1 MPKINAPAVAE
12 HRAQQREALIGVA
25 IDLLV
30 NEGAAAVTPAAVGA
44 RAGLARSSVYQYF
57 DSSAALLA
65 TITEEAFR
73 RSNEALAGAMATAGD
88 PVERVEAFFR
98 ESLRLG
104 AEGAHRPAE
113 VLMGAGLP
121 PACQER
127 LMELH
132 LEQVEPFRASV
143 REIGVPDPLL
153 TADLIAGMLHS
164 ALSAVD
170 RGAPLDTVTDHTL
183 ELVRRCLSPAGTL
196 EDRPA
201 TRWPARA
208 TSPARAEAS
217 GTGCPAGAVR
227 DPLGR
232 GTSPDEA
239 VPGRCPDALR
249 VAGAAAGD
257 GGPAG
262 SVSSVGDV
270 SAMTG
275 SGRSSGHGRFRS
287 DTGAAGARECRT
299 GW

>member
-1 MPKINAPAVAE
+1 MPKINAPTVAE

-143 REIGVPDPLL
+143 REIGVPDPSL

-196 EDRPA
+196 EDRRA
-201 TRWPARA
+201 TR
-208 TSPARAEAS
+208 
-217 GTGCPAGAVR
+217 
-227 DPLGR
+227 
-232 GTSPDEA
+232 
-239 VPGRCPDALR
+239 
-249 VAGAAAGD
+249 
-257 GGPAG
+257 
-262 SVSSVGDV
+262 
-270 SAMTG
+270 
-275 SGRSSGHGRFRS
+275 
-287 DTGAAGARECRT
+287 
-299 GW
+299 